1 MRLLISLFCFFQGVT
16 TSSGKYCAYQVQ
28 SRTVKEGGSV
38 TIPCSY
44 AIPEEQQKGPQII
57 WKESN
62 DLYCYI
68 SREDFTLSEDV
79 TEKYAGRVI
88 IEKDSHRNWTEAIR
102 ITGLKTS
109 DGPIICCHVVYNTKE
124 KSVWSSSHGTRLQFP
139 GERYVTQ
146 LDELIAVPEEEIT
159 IPCHYSRGVTD
170 PAQEVTWHATN
181 EESHDYC
188 TGSKD
193 IHTWRDAHEH
203 NHYSLVNFPQ
213 DVSLRIRGID
223 ESDFRYYCCKVSTAN
238 RTAIE
243 TRHVTKLIITDHSSS
258 LHSHKPP
265 DEIRVQEGGSV
276 TLNCSYTVD
285 NSYAESDIMRV
296 SVYWRVGN
304 VTGPYAYHPHQ
315 EMVHPNYTERT
326 TITGTTNLIIRGVQM
341 ADNSSFHCIVV
352 LKCCAESNKYE
363 DKIQYGGITRL
374 TVQAVAPTN
383 NSIFLISGAVSAIVI
398 LILILVIV
406 ACVIYKKR
414 KNFPDQNM
422 KAADATDTGGGV
434 TCEDMELPYCEITP
448 RSREEEAAAVRDEG
462 GRQEMASGQMADEED
477 TKLLYA
483 KLDKAK
489 LKGRSQT
496 PSPQQREEVV
506 YADIVKPPLQ

>member
-1 MRLLISLFCFFQGVT
+1 MALYGALHHYLWMQPLAHQKQDTLRTTLYLRRKKKGVT

-243 TRHVTKLIITDHSSS
+243 TRHVTKLIIT
-258 LHSHKPP
+258 
-265 DEIRVQEGGSV
+265 
-276 TLNCSYTVD
+276 
-285 NSYAESDIMRV
+285 
-296 SVYWRVGN
+296 
-304 VTGPYAYHPHQ
+304 
-315 EMVHPNYTERT
+315 
-326 TITGTTNLIIRGVQM
+326 
-341 ADNSSFHCIVV
+341 
-352 LKCCAESNKYE
+352 
-363 DKIQYGGITRL
+363 
-374 TVQAVAPTN
+374 AVAPTN